1 MGQLVLVAV
10 VIVVV
15 LVVMLGQ
22 GVYWVYRGWQE
33 SQSQEVARRLGLTL
47 GDNEARLL
55 KITLGDQKAE
65 PTDSQLEVWLNQAGQ
80 PYPMRTL
87 QIYMAG
93 AAGLGFF
100 LGLAAMRGPLG
111 VMGLAAGLIPA
122 LLIRSQANSRIRR
135 LTEQLPDAVDL
146 MARSLQAGHGLTES
160 MRMAAEELPDP
171 IGPEFG
177 RVYEENNLGRD
188 LRECLQNLLRRN
200 PGCFDLQIF
209 VSSVLLQRDTGG
221 NLVEILQSIA
231 KTVRSRFLFEG
242 KLAALTSEARFTAW
256 VLGSLP
262 FFVTGMISF
271 RNPAYLDPLFTDPL
285 GNLLLGLCVCMF
297 SFGVFLM
304 SDFSKVEV

>member
-1 MGQLVLVAV
+1 MGKLVFITVLV
-10 VIVVV
+10 VVV

-22 GVYWVYRGWQE
+22 GIYWVYRGWQE
-33 SQSQEVARRLGLTL
+33 SQSQEVSRRLGLTI

-55 KITLGDQKAE
+55 KITMGDAKVV
-65 PTDSQLEVWLNQAGQ
+65 PTDSQLEVWRNQAGQ
-80 PYPMRTL
+80 PCPLRTL
-87 QIYMAG
+87 HIYIVGGSM
-93 AAGLGFF
+93 
-100 LGLAAMRGPLG
+100 LGLLMGLVALRGPLG
-111 VMGLAAGLIPA
+111 VLGLAAGLVPI
-122 LLIRSQANSRIRR
+122 LIIRSQAASRIRR
-135 LTEQLPDAVDL
+135 LTELLPDAVDL
-146 MARSLQAGHGLTES
+146 MSRSLQAGHGLSES

-177 RVYEENNLGRD
+177 HVYEENNLGRD
-188 LRECLQNLLRRN
+188 LRDCLTNLLRRN

-242 KLAALTSEARFTAW
+242 KLAALTSEAKFTAW

-262 FFVTGMISF
+262 FFVTGMISLK
-271 RNPAYLDPLFTDPL
+271 NPDYLSPLFTDPL
-285 GNLLLGLCVCMF
+285 GNLLLGGCVCMF

>member
-1 MGQLVLVAV
+1 MGKLVFIAV
-10 VIVVV
+10 IIVVV
-15 LVVMLGQ
+15 IVVMLGQ
-22 GVYWVYRGWQE
+22 GIYWVYRGWQE
-33 SQSQEVARRLGLTL
+33 SQSQEVSRRLGLTL

-55 KITLGDQKAE
+55 KITMGDAKVV

-80 PYPMRTL
+80 PYPLRTL
-87 QIYMAG
+87 HLYIAG
-93 AAGLGFF
+93 GGAIGL
-100 LGLAAMRGPLG
+100 
-111 VMGLAAGLIPA
+111 VMGLAALRGPVGVLGMGLGLVPI
-122 LLIRSQANSRIRR
+122 LLIRSQASSRIRR

-146 MARSLQAGHGLTES
+146 MSRSLQAGIGLTES
-160 MRMAAEELPDP
+160 MRTVAEELPAP

-177 RVYEENNLGRD
+177 HVYEENNLGRD
-188 LRECLQNLLRRN
+188 LRDCLTNLLRRN

-221 NLVEILQSIA
+221 NLIEILQSIA

-242 KLAALTSEARFTAW
+242 KLAALTSEAKFTAW

-271 RNPAYLDPLFTDPL
+271 KNPDYLSPLFSDPL
-285 GNLLLGLCVCMF
+285 GNLLLGGCICMF